1 VINAAARL
9 DRNGPNEAR
18 HTNSQ
23 LGFWLL
29 ALRSFFNAA
38 NHPLADAERAGLLER
53 DFNREGR
60 IARLCL
66 LNALQMSLQM
76 SPAGKDYL
84 QLAQALQAAWQTGD
98 ELLAQTP
105 LNFTAWNG
113 FGQLLRQTW
122 QNEAAVQLMRQA
134 ESYSLAD
141 LPLPLQPL
149 LQRPLVSAIFDED
162 LRQVF
167 LWLGRLRSRLA
178 VVDDLLKRDQ
188 PLKQTLPVFT
198 LAHEELRALSD
209 FLQQRVLAYEGV
221 NPDVYDTLDGTA
233 YALQMETRKVFSHE
247 LVGFSALRPAPA
259 SFAKIETAHGLLA
272 NSLQESIVILAR
284 LYEPELEANAL
295 FSEFQTR
302 LQQSLTLRSDLWRLL
317 QLVQRAERERDRFP
331 TARLLGQ
338 LDYFRANSLRF
349 LMYKDLEACER
360 FMEEVAMAHG
370 AVELAPVLHRFAAYL
385 ETLHGQVNMRAVLAP
400 YPFDFPEIED

>member
-1 VINAAARL
+1 
-9 DRNGPNEAR
+9 
-18 HTNSQ
+18 
-23 LGFWLL
+23 
-29 ALRSFFNAA
+29 
-38 NHPLADAERAGLLER
+38 
-53 DFNREGR
+53 
-60 IARLCL
+60 
-66 LNALQMSLQM
+66 
-76 SPAGKDYL
+76 
-84 QLAQALQAAWQTGD
+84 
-98 ELLAQTP
+98 
-105 LNFTAWNG
+105 
-113 FGQLLRQTW
+113 
-122 QNEAAVQLMRQA
+122 
-134 ESYSLAD
+134 
-141 LPLPLQPL
+141 
-149 LQRPLVSAIFDED
+149 
-162 LRQVF
+162 
-167 LWLGRLRSRLA
+167 
-178 VVDDLLKRDQ
+178 
-188 PLKQTLPVFT
+188 
-198 LAHEELRALSD
+198 
-209 FLQQRVLAYEGV
+209 
-221 NPDVYDTLDGTA
+221 
-233 YALQMETRKVFSHE
+233 METRQVFSHE